1 MGFRSTNSMPRLES
15 SGLKMTSATRNGIS
29 VLSGPSQL
37 RVVRADLDAKMGRVD
52 QSELPF

>member
-1 MGFRSTNSMPRLES
+1 MPRLES